1 MAKIPGKGAT
11 LSLQINSTYEVIA
24 HGIEMTPWAGTNT
37 AIDTTIL
44 TSTVQRREA
53 AAIPGYGEMSW
64 TGFLDATSTTQVAL
78 ATAFSNA
85 NCTNAYR
92 IAFADTDTSL
102 ATFIGSVVG
111 YAPTGVVQD
120 SMVQVQFT
128 VAIDGAVTFTT

>member
-11 LSLQINSTYEVIA
+11 LQLQRNSTYETIA
-24 HGIEMTPWAGTNT
+24 HGVEMTPWAGTNT

-44 TSTVQRREA
+44 TSTAQRREA
-53 AAIPGYGEMSW
+53 TAIPGYGEMTW

-78 ATAFSNA
+78 ASAFSDGNA
-85 NCTNAYR
+85 TNAYR

-102 ATFIGSVVG
+102 AAFVGAVVG
-111 YAPTGVVQD
+111 YSPTGVAQD

-128 VAIDGAVTFTT
+128 IAIDGAVTFTT